1 MMDILTLGEP
11 LMEFSEI
18 NDGSAGSRYL
28 PGFGGDTSNFAIAA
42 ARQGAKVGYLTRVGV
57 DTFGDQFLDLWRSEG
72 VDTSLVMQDS
82 EASTGI
88 YFISHTNDGHQFA
101 YYRKGS
107 AASLICQEDIS
118 EDVILRSKLLH
129 VSGISQA
136 ISTTS
141 CDAVFRAIEIAVA
154 NGIPVSY
161 DANLRLKLWPLSRA
175 RAVIHA
181 TAPLA
186 DVFLPSLEEAQQ
198 LSGMEDPERIADYYM
213 NLGVKLLVLKLGNKG
228 VLVANANERF
238 FVEGFSVDT
247 VDATG
252 AGDTFDGAFI
262 TQYLNGATLQDAAK
276 YANAAAALSTTG
288 YGAVSPIPTK
298 EAVEEFLAESS
309 KAIKIE

>member
-1 MMDILTLGEP
+1 MDILTLGEP
-11 LMEFSEI
+11 LMEFSEMKS
-18 NDGSAGSRYL
+18 DSEGGRYL

-42 ARQGAKVGYLTRVGV
+42 ARQGAKVGYLTRVGA

-72 VDTSLVMQDS
+72 VDTSLVVQDS

-88 YFISHTNDGHQFA
+88 YFISHTDEGHQFA

-107 AASLICQEDIS
+107 AASLLQPDEVS
-118 EDVILRSKLLH
+118 EDTVLRAKLLH

-141 CDAVFRAIEIAVA
+141 CDAVFKAIDIARS
-154 NGIPVSY
+154 NGITVSY

-186 DVFLPSLEEAQQ
+186 DIFLPSLEEAQQ
-198 LSGMEDPERIADYYM
+198 LSGKEEPEQIADFYL
-213 NLGVKLLVLKLGNKG
+213 NLGVKTLVLKLGKKG
-228 VLVANANERF
+228 VLVATSDERS
-238 FVEGFSVDT
+238 FVEGFSVET

-262 TQYLNGATLQDAAK
+262 SQYINGATLLEAAK
-276 YANAAAALSTTG
+276 YANAAAAISTTG
-288 YGAVSPIPTK
+288 YGAVTPIPTK
-298 EAVEEFLAESS
+298 EKVEQFLTLT
-309 KAIKIE
+309 KVD